1 MSMKRVLLDGR
12 VELDRA
18 LEDAE
23 LDLELARGLLRDEEL
38 GDVEV
43 CIGKFDVIQSFASCY
58 TFVMT
63 CDVLDAEIGVQ
74 IYAAFRMLFSPLIMP
89 GGS

>member
-1 MSMKRVLLDGR
+1 MRRCGCRRRVLLGGR

-23 LDLELARGLLRDEEL
+23 LDLELSRGLLSDEEL

-43 CIGKFDVIQSFASCY
+43 CIGKFDVIKSLPS
-58 TFVMT
+58 
-63 CDVLDAEIGVQ
+63 
-74 IYAAFRMLFSPLIMP
+74 
-89 GGS
+89 